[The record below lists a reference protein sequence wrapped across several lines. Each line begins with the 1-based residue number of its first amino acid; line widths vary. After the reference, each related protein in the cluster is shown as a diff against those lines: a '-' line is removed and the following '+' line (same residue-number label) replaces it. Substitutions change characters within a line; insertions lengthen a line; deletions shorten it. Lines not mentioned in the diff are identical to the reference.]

1 MSRGVYVIR
10 CAASLQYYRP
20 DLFVRRACRTL
31 ILKIMRCSFDLLRI
45 LKMGRLKY
53 FVIVIRFANICA
65 IGVSG
70 HLFVAFLV
78 YLALPG
84 YLGRFFANEII
95 GVLQTKKNV
104 RKNSAIKKCLF

>member
-1 MSRGVYVIR
+1 
-10 CAASLQYYRP
+10 
-20 DLFVRRACRTL
+20 
-31 ILKIMRCSFDLLRI
+31 
-45 LKMGRLKY
+45 MGS
-53 FVIVIRFANICA
+53 
-65 IGVSG
+65 VSG